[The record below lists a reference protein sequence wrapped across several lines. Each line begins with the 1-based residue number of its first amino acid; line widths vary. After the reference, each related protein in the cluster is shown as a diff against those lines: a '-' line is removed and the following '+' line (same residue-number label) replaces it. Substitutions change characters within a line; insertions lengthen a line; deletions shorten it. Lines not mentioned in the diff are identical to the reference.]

1 MIDFNK
7 TQHLI
12 ESMVFERVVPGVNY
26 TFIKN
31 KQIFTSTTG
40 FASIYPE
47 VTQLSPCSN
56 LFLNL
61 KTRVYA
67 FITC

>member
-47 VTQLSPCSN
+47 LTQLSP
-56 LFLNL
+56 F
-61 KTRVYA
+61 A
-67 FITC
+67 

>member
-47 VTQLSPCSN
+47 
-56 LFLNL
+56 FD
-61 KTRVYA
+61 
-67 FITC
+67 